1 MPHFFVT
8 EIACMKTPDI
18 NQNRKMGEAFFEKLF
33 LNLHEAA
40 AFLDISLS
48 LMYKLSSKNTITKYK
63 RGGKIYFKPEDLV
76 AYIEKGKIEGI
87 DEIKDQVDGILSKI
101 ADKG

>member
-1 MPHFFVT
+1 MRYFFDA

-18 NQNRKMGEAFFEKLF
+18 NQNRNMGEPFFEKLF
-33 LNLHEAA
+33 LNLREAA

-48 LMYKLSSKNTITKYK
+48 LMYKLSSKNAITKYK
-63 RGGKIYFKPEDLV
+63 RGGKIYFKPEDLI

-87 DEIKDQVDGILSKI
+87 DEIKGQVETRISQIIDGK
-101 ADKG
+101 